1 MEDII
6 LTIMDGLEEF
16 FGSLTGVNGRK
27 LIQTLNVTV
36 IFLVMSIITELL
48 GIFTIISWKEGL
60 VAVCINLVLVASE
73 YVTKNGIDGI
83 KKKIR
88 KGGDSNGE

>member
-27 LIQTLNVTV
+27 LILTLYVTV
-36 IFLVMSIITELL
+36 VFLVVSVIAELF
-48 GIFTIISWKEGL
+48 GAFTIISWKESL
-60 VAVCINLVLVASE
+60 AAVCINLLLVVSE

-88 KGGDSNGE
+88 KGGDFNGE